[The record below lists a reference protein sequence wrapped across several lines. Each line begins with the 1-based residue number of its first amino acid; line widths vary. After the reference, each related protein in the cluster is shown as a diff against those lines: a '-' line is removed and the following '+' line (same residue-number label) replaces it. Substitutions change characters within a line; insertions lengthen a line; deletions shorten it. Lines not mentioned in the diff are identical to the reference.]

1 VVDTV
6 AATVTNNLTIN
17 AIFNPGPS
25 INPMAMTPKPGS
37 NNIIFAARVA
47 GVNVGVCEWN
57 PATGTSVSAVTIGA
71 DAISG
76 FVAFLDNQTGDG
88 NYYLLTGGT
97 TAGVV
102 CRTLNSSLTV
112 TNTLVI
118 DSSTATGKT
127 NLLNATGYVD
137 SGGSNTYA
145 VTWGQL
151 SIPATQDQLNYRTI
165 SVGVVVG
172 NSFST
177 GILVGKCFKFP
188 GSSEYYFL
196 LGYPSSTQ
204 PSTFIGMFPPVSSGL
219 QATFFLASQFQQG
232 TAWSSSIPQ
241 NNIASVVALGNDVIA
256 ALVKQARISTTGGF
270 SYVSCVP
277 VLFTIKAPYGVFSPC
292 EIGGG
297 YFLPGSPLFHVSSPT
312 TLDWA
317 EFQLAPESFSLLQ
330 NVGGSMTLL
339 GTYQYCFVFTWTRPD
354 GSIVRSAPSVPTSI
368 TLSGANN
375 AVIPQSTLWASALD
389 IAYATK
395 PSFREVYRAGPAAA
409 GNVTFNKVLNIPNN
423 VSTPLDTLSD
433 AVAAAGE
440 ILYTTGGVLE
450 NYPAPP
456 CNLMT
461 SNNGRAFVVNSE
473 NPTEL
478 WFSKQRKV
486 GEGVYFHPLLRL
498 NITGDGYG
506 AITAL
511 SAMDGRVIA
520 FKSNAIYVISGDGP
534 DDTGGGSFNPPQAI
548 TLNIGT
554 TNPASVV
561 TVPDGIMFEAAAGIY
576 LLDRGLSL
584 TYLGAPVEQYTNA
597 ENVVGASIA
606 DGYTQVRFVMPSG
619 RCLVW
624 DYHHKRWYTW
634 KLRVDTS
641 GVASTVVGCAQIQGG
656 VWCYALA
663 DGSIFQETPGVFSD
677 VNGTTTAI
685 VPRVGFPQV
694 NTGGINGFQR
704 VYCMQI
710 EGEYVGDHTLQ
721 VSAVYDLGAATETTR
736 ALAITAGPYQY
747 EVFFSN
753 PKCSTIQINLTA
765 SLAAGSGGFRLSAA
779 SLLVGVKRGSQFAS
793 TKRLT

>member
-1 VVDTV
+1 
-6 AATVTNNLTIN
+6 
-17 AIFNPGPS
+17 
-25 INPMAMTPKPGS
+25 
-37 NNIIFAARVA
+37 
-47 GVNVGVCEWN
+47 
-57 PATGTSVSAVTIGA
+57 
-71 DAISG
+71 
-76 FVAFLDNQTGDG
+76 
-88 NYYLLTGGT
+88 
-97 TAGVV
+97 
-102 CRTLNSSLTV
+102 
-112 TNTLVI
+112 
-118 DSSTATGKT
+118 
-127 NLLNATGYVD
+127 
-137 SGGSNTYA
+137 
-145 VTWGQL
+145 
-151 SIPATQDQLNYRTI
+151 
-165 SVGVVVG
+165 
-172 NSFST
+172 
-177 GILVGKCFKFP
+177 
-188 GSSEYYFL
+188 
-196 LGYPSSTQ
+196 
-204 PSTFIGMFPPVSSGL
+204 
-219 QATFFLASQFQQG
+219 
-232 TAWSSSIPQ
+232 
-241 NNIASVVALGNDVIA
+241 
-256 ALVKQARISTTGGF
+256 
-270 SYVSCVP
+270 
-277 VLFTIKAPYGVFSPC
+277 
-292 EIGGG
+292 
-297 YFLPGSPLFHVSSPT
+297 
-312 TLDWA
+312 
-317 EFQLAPESFSLLQ
+317 
-330 NVGGSMTLL
+330 
-339 GTYQYCFVFTWTRPD
+339 
-354 GSIVRSAPSVPTSI
+354 
-368 TLSGANN
+368 
-375 AVIPQSTLWASALD
+375 
-389 IAYATK
+389 
-395 PSFREVYRAGPAAA
+395 
-409 GNVTFNKVLNIPNN
+409 
-423 VSTPLDTLSD
+423 
-433 AVAAAGE
+433 
-440 ILYTTGGVLE
+440 
-450 NYPAPP
+450 
-456 CNLMT
+456 
-461 SNNGRAFVVNSE
+461 
-473 NPTEL
+473 L

-606 DGYTQVRFVMPSG
+606 DGFTQVRFVMPSG

-736 ALAITAGPYQY
+736 ALAITSGPYQY

-793 TKRLT
+793 SKRLT